1 MKIIKR
7 LAKQIENEVDGVIDY
22 AQDALEL
29 KFSDPQTAEK
39 YFKLANVENSHVAIL
54 HEMVV
59 GKVEEARGKA
69 KEPPPQWMLDKW
81 DKQHKKIIKKMEKAK
96 TFLSMYK

>member
-1 MKIIKR
+1 MRIIKR
-7 LAKQIENEVDGVIDY
+7 LSEQIEDEVDGVIGY

-29 KFSDPQTAEK
+29 KYSDPQTAEK
-39 YFKLANVENSHVAIL
+39 YYKLANVENGHVAIL

-59 GKVEEARGKA
+59 AKIEEARGRA
-69 KEPPPQWMLDKW
+69 KEPPPQWMLNKW
-81 DKQHKKIIKKMEKAK
+81 DEQHKRIIEKMEKAK